1 MPSHKDKDRNE
12 PDKLNTIATQRS
24 SFPNHP
30 PPRQHSIMGPI
41 DVEKV
46 LAELTLQEKIK
57 LLSGHDTW
65 STSAIERLEIPAIT
79 TTDGPHGA
87 RGTSFFNG
95 PPGMLTPSATAM
107 GATFDRALMG
117 AVGQMLGKETRE
129 KGCQVLLAPTVCLQR
144 SPLIGRGFE
153 AFGEDPWLSGTM
165 AADYINGVQSESVA
179 CAIKHYAAHDQSSQS
194 QEDSIWASER
204 TLREL
209 HLLPFQ
215 IAVMQANP
223 WAVMTSYHKINGIH
237 VAEHP
242 WLIDQLLRNDLGW
255 DGLVMSDWFGTYS
268 TTEAL
273 NAGLDLEM
281 PGPTRWRGQLLFWAV
296 VSKKVKLSK
305 LDAAVRNYLN
315 LLNKVQ
321 PALEQP
327 VEQSAAGDSP
337 AKRALCRKVAA
348 ESIVL
353 LKNEKGV
360 LPLDPKRADKKYA
373 LIGPG
378 AVYPAVSGG
387 GSADLIPYYIS
398 KPLDALSE
406 IVGAE
411 NVTTNVGCYGHL
423 FTPCLSSGITVPGS
437 DRKGYFVEYFMQEP
451 DMGRQVKPLVTTT
464 TQQAQMFFADNLPDG
479 ITEGY
484 WVRVTTTYTAEA
496 TGPIRIGLCVAGKG
510 RLYIDGMEKIDLF
523 TSHPKKTLQTPMFDQ
538 YSMEVTTILDA
549 VKDGKYEIM
558 VLLHNGSLTPSVGA
572 LSSGG
577 LRIGCCEHFDPAAKL
592 AEAVELA
599 QTVDY
604 PIVIAGLNSDWE
616 SEAIDRK
623 SLALAPQV
631 DELIEAV
638 IRANPHTIVVTQ
650 AGCPIT
656 LPWVDSAKT
665 LVHAWYGGQETGNG
679 IMDVLFGKVNPSG
692 RLSVTFPKRLE
703 DTPAFLSFGKQ
714 DKQLY
719 YGEGVFIGHRYYE
732 TLKTPPLFY
741 FGYGLS
747 YTTFAYRDLQMPSS
761 IDLAT
766 QPTFN
771 VSVTLRNTGTRDGA
785 EIVQVY
791 VADLASS
798 IQRPVKEL
806 KGYQKVFVA
815 AGETVVVSVTLDKY
829 ALSFWSHDHE
839 QWLAEKGTFE
849 TIIAT
854 SADPRDEV
862 LRRRFELVEN
872 YLWSGK

>member
-1 MPSHKDKDRNE
+1 
-12 PDKLNTIATQRS
+12 
-24 SFPNHP
+24 
-30 PPRQHSIMGPI
+30 MGLI
-41 DVEKV
+41 DVDKV
-46 LAELTLQEKIK
+46 LAELTIHEKIE

-65 STSAIERLEIPAIT
+65 RTKAIERLDIPAIT

-95 PPGMLTPSATAM
+95 PPGMLLPSATAM
-107 GATFDRALMG
+107 GATFDRALMRS
-117 AVGQMLGKETRE
+117 VGMMLGRETRE

-153 AFGEDPWLSGTM
+153 AFGEDPWLSGTL
-165 AADYINGVQSESVA
+165 ASDYVNGVQSESVA
-179 CAIKHYAAHDQSSQS
+179 CAIKHYAAHDQSTMS

-209 HLLPFQ
+209 HQLPFQ
-215 IAVMQANP
+215 IAAKQASP
-223 WAVMTSYHKINGIH
+223 WSVMTSYHKINGIH
-237 VAEHP
+237 TAEHP
-242 WLIDQLLRNDLGW
+242 WLINQVLRE
-255 DGLVMSDWFGTYS
+255 DWG

-273 NAGLDLEM
+273 DAGLDLEM

-296 VSKKVKLSK
+296 ISKKVKQAT
-305 LDAAVRNYLN
+305 LDSAVRNYLN

-327 VEQSAAGDSP
+327 VDQSTAGDSTE
-337 AKRALCRKVAA
+337 KRELCRKVAA

-353 LKNEKGV
+353 LKNEDGV
-360 LPLDPKRADKKYA
+360 LPLDAKRAGTKYA

-387 GSADLIPYYIS
+387 GSSDLIPYYIS
-398 KPLDALSE
+398 KPLDALSDLL
-406 IVGAE
+406 GAE
-411 NVTTNVGCYGHL
+411 NVMVNIGCYGHL
-423 FTPCLSSGITVPGS
+423 FTPCLSSGITVPGGTQ
-437 DRKGYFVEYFMQEP
+437 KGYYVEYFMQEP
-451 DMGRQVKPLVTTT
+451 DRAREIKPLVTTT
-464 TQQAQMFFADNLPDG
+464 TTQAQMFFADNLPEG

-496 TGPIRIGLCVAGKG
+496 TGPIQLGLCVAGKG
-510 RLYIDGMEKIDLF
+510 RLYIDGVEKIDLF
-523 TSHPKKTLQTPMFDQ
+523 TSQPEKTLQTPMFDQ
-538 YSMEVTTILDA
+538 YSMEVTSVLDA
-549 VKDGKYEIM
+549 QKGQRYEIM
-558 VLLHNGSLTPSVGA
+558 ALLHNGTLTPSAGA

-577 LRIGCCEHFDPAAKL
+577 LRIGCCEHFGPAAKL

-599 QTVDY
+599 RMVDY

-616 SEAIDRK
+616 SEAVDRK

-638 IRANPHTIVVTQ
+638 IRTNPNTIVVTQ

-665 LVHAWYGGQETGNG
+665 LVHAWYGGQETGNA
-679 IMDVLFGKVNPSG
+679 IMD
-692 RLSVTFPKRLE
+692 RLE

-732 TLKTPPLFY
+732 KLKTSPLFY

-747 YTTFAYRDLQMPSS
+747 YTTFAYHDLQVPETV
-761 IDLAT
+761 DLAAC
-766 QPTFN
+766 PTFD
-771 VSVTLRNTGTRDGA
+771 VSITLRNTGTCDGA

-791 VADLASS
+791 VADLKSS
-798 IQRPVKEL
+798 VQRPVKEL
-806 KGYQKVFVA
+806 KGYQKAYVA
-815 AGETVVVSVTLDKY
+815 VGETVDVLVTLDKY
-829 ALSFWSHDHE
+829 ALSFWSQDHE
-839 QWLAEKGTFE
+839 RWLAEKGAFE
-849 TIIAT
+849 IVVAT
-854 SADPRDEV
+854 SVDPEDEV
-862 LRRRFELVEN
+862 LRRRFELVDD
-872 YLWSGK
+872 YLWSGI